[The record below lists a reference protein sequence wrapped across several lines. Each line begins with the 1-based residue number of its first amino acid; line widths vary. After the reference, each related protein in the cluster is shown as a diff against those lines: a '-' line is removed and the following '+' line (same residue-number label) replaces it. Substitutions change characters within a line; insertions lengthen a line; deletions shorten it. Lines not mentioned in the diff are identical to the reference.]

1 MGFLS
6 NLLTK
11 EQKPPNR
18 FQGIKKSFKDRW
30 YDKELD
36 SLFNTKQHTSAE
48 RLLHQIVTYI
58 VDLVYDTVSAY
69 NDITVLTSPICHED
83 DMYANVYDLNK
94 IFSLGKNCERDVF
107 NLCINISKVAIM
119 ICNSLEDI
127 DSCLYIEKILDRLE
141 STLSTLGD
149 HDIEEVYRNHVSYS
163 TKSLELL
170 TTQFYNIYTLL
181 YGLNQD
187 IVYKNKVYR
196 NQVKTTHRYADDQ

>member
-1 MGFLS
+1 MGFIS

-11 EQKPPNR
+11 EKKPINR
-18 FQGIKKSFKDRW
+18 FQVIKKSFKDKW

-36 SLFNTKQHTSAE
+36 SLFNTKQHTPAE

-69 NDITVLTSPICHED
+69 NDITVLTSPVCHED
-83 DMYANVYDLNK
+83 DMYTSVYDLNK
-94 IFSLGKNCERDVF
+94 IFSLEKFCERDTF

-119 ICNSLEDI
+119 ICNNIECI
-127 DSCLYIEKILDRLE
+127 DNSVYIEKILDRLE
-141 STLSTLGD
+141 STLLTLRD
-149 HDIEEVYRNHVSYS
+149 QNIDDVYNNRVYYS
-163 TKSLELL
+163 DKSLELL
-170 TTQFYNIYTLL
+170 ITQFYNIYTLL

-187 IVYKNKVYR
+187 IVYNNKVYR

>member
-11 EQKPPNR
+11 EQKPVNR
-18 FQGIKKSFKDRW
+18 FQEIKKSFKERW

-36 SLFNTKQHTSAE
+36 SLFNTKQHTPAE

-58 VDLVYDTVSAY
+58 VDLVYDTLSAY
-69 NDITVLTSPICHED
+69 NDITILTSSAYHGN

-94 IFSLGKNCERDVF
+94 IFSLGKFCERDTF
-107 NLCINISKVAIM
+107 NLCINISKVAIT
-119 ICNSLEDI
+119 ICNNIEGI
-127 DSCLYIEKILDRLE
+127 DNSAHIEKILDSLE
-141 STLSTLGD
+141 STLITLRD
-149 HDIEEVYRNHVSYS
+149 QNIDDVYNNRVYYS
-163 TKSLELL
+163 DKSLELL

-187 IVYKNKVYR
+187 IVYNNKVYR
-196 NQVKTTHRYADDQ
+196 NRVKTTHRYADDQ

>member
-11 EQKPPNR
+11 EQKPINR
-18 FQGIKKSFKDRW
+18 FQEIKKSFKKKW

-69 NDITVLTSPICHED
+69 NDITVLTSPVCRED

-94 IFSLGKNCERDVF
+94 IFSLGKFCERDIF

-119 ICNSLEDI
+119 LCNYMEDI
-127 DSCLYIEKILDRLE
+127 DNCVYIEKILDRLE

-170 TTQFYNIYTLL
+170 TTQLYNIYTLL
-181 YGLNQD
+181 HGLNQD

-196 NQVKTTHRYADDQ
+196 NQVKTTSRFADDQ

>member
-11 EQKPPNR
+11 EKKPINR
-18 FQGIKKSFKDRW
+18 FQVIKKSFKEKW

-36 SLFNTKQHTSAE
+36 SLFNTKQHTPAE

-58 VDLVYDTVSAY
+58 VDLVYDTVSAH
-69 NDITVLTSPICHED
+69 NDITVLTSPVCHED
-83 DMYANVYDLNK
+83 DMYVNVYDLNK
-94 IFSLGKNCERDVF
+94 IFSLGKFCERDAF
-107 NLCINISKVAIM
+107 NLCINISKVVIM
-119 ICNSLEDI
+119 ICNNLEDI
-127 DSCLYIEKILDRLE
+127 DNCLYIEKILDRLE

-181 YGLNQD
+181 HGLNQD

-196 NQVKTTHRYADDQ
+196 NQVKSTHRYADDQ